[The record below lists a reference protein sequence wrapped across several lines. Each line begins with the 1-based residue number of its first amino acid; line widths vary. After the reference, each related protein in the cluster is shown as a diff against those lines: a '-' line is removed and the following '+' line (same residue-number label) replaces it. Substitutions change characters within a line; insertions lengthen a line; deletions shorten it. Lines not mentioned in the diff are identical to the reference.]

1 MLNWVCSV
9 EFHRS
14 IYLSYGVVSGI
25 IRKLIES
32 FLKGLNEIPFS
43 RVKEVSSSENAC
55 ILAGGACPPPPVTIQ
70 AWPFLGILFENL

>member
-43 RVKEVSSSENAC
+43 RVKEVSSSKNAC
-55 ILAGGACPPPPVTIQ
+55 ILAGGGVPPPLQ
-70 AWPFLGILFENL
+70 YRHGLF